1 MIEGLE
7 TSLMHDRGSTV
18 RAPRWVKAFGIV
30 AILVIALFVILHLAG
45 YGLGG
50 HALHSGVTHQP

>member
-1 MIEGLE
+1 
-7 TSLMHDRGSTV
+7 MHDRGSTV
-18 RAPRWVKAFGIV
+18 RAPRWVKAIGIA

-50 HALHSGVTHQP
+50 HTLHSGVTHQP